1 MKRLFGYAD
10 EYIKQSDWKDLAMIK
25 FCLAS
30 MGVIIGAS
38 LSEKR
43 RKPAVWIASGV
54 FVATYLPLM
63 EKFFRIVS
71 SKGE

>member
-30 MGVIIGAS
+30 MGVIMVVS

-43 RKPAVWIASGV
+43 RKPDGWIASGV

-63 EKFFRIVS
+63 EKFFRIVR

>member
-54 FVATYLPLM
+54 FVST
-63 EKFFRIVS
+63 
-71 SKGE
+71 